1 MLKDWNNPQDSFIV
15 TLDNDD
21 DNDNSMDEN
30 VNLLKCSMDDSE
42 DENEVKE
49 ALGKE
54 DSSKKRK
61 RMRNAKS
68 IKFTKS

>member
-1 MLKDWNNPQDSFIV
+1 MLKDWNNLQNSFIV

-21 DNDNSMDEN
+21 DNDDSMDEN
-30 VNLLKCSMDDSE
+30 GNLLKCSMDDSE

-61 RMRNAKS
+61 RMRIVKS

>member
-21 DNDNSMDEN
+21 DNDDSMDEN

-61 RMRNAKS
+61 RMINAKS
-68 IKFTKS
+68 IKFTRS

>member
-1 MLKDWNNPQDSFIV
+1 MLKDWDNLQDSFIV

-21 DNDNSMDEN
+21 DNDASLDEN
-30 VNLLKCSMDDSE
+30 GINFKCSMDDSE

-68 IKFTKS
+68 IQFTKS